1 MTRLRKLAVKISDTV
16 VRRSLPA
23 YKDWAQA
30 TARELE
36 FIESDWAA
44 LRWALG
50 SWKMAAS
57 CQNAPL
63 TSMSDVPRAARSFL
77 RQTRS
82 SMVVTALSLLWMSY
96 WFSGI
101 FRHTVAG
108 QQTALGWALL
118 LAVLAYI
125 ACDAIV
131 LRGWRYPRGGG
142 LPEIANAYRS
152 ALLHQQDLLSGVWY
166 WSRIT
171 LIVAGPLLAAY
182 HAWLLKPGHTRESL
196 LSANLVAGGIIVLT
210 LLVTRPLTWR
220 VVARYQRTIDQ
231 LDALAGDGSMAG

>member
-1 MTRLRKLAVKISDTV
+1 MTRLRKLAVKIADSV

-57 CQNAPL
+57 CQNAPI
-63 TSMSDVPRAARSFL
+63 TSMSEVPRAARNFL
-77 RQTRS
+77 RETRAS
-82 SMVVTALSLLWMSY
+82 TVVTAVSLLWMTY

-101 FRHTVAG
+101 FRHTVTG
-108 QQTALGWALL
+108 RHTLLGWGLI
-118 LAVLAYI
+118 LAVLVYI
-125 ACDAIV
+125 ACEASAF
-131 LRGWRYPRGGG
+131 RGWRFPRGGE
-142 LPEIANAYRS
+142 LPEVADAYRA
-152 ALLHQQDLLSGVWY
+152 ALVHRRDLLTGVWY
-166 WSRIT
+166 WSRAT

-182 HAWLLKPGHTRESL
+182 HAWLLKPGAIREAIL
-196 LSANLVAGGIIVLT
+196 GANLRTGGIIALS
-210 LLVTRPLTWR
+210 LLVTWPATRR

-231 LDALAGDGSMAG
+231 LDALEGDEG

>member
-16 VRRSLPA
+16 ICRSLPA
-23 YKDWAQA
+23 YKDWARA

-63 TSMSDVPRAARSFL
+63 TSMSEVPRAARSFL
-77 RQTRS
+77 RETR
-82 SMVVTALSLLWMSY
+82 VTAFFTAASLLWMTY

-101 FRHTVAG
+101 FRSTVAG
-108 QQTALGWALL
+108 RQTLLGWGLI
-118 LAVLAYI
+118 LAVLVYI
-125 ACDAIV
+125 AGEAITFRGGRF
-131 LRGWRYPRGGG
+131 LRGGA
-142 LPEIANAYRS
+142 LPEVADAYRS
-152 ALLHQQDLLSGVWY
+152 ALLHQRDLLTGVWY

-171 LIVAGPLLAAY
+171 LIMAGPLLGAY
-182 HAWLLKPGHTRESL
+182 HAWLLKPGAVREAIL
-196 LSANLVAGGIIVLT
+196 GANLLAGGIIVLS
-210 LLVTRPLTWR
+210 LLVTRPVTR
-220 VVARYQRTIDQ
+220 RAIARYQRTIAA
-231 LDALAGDGSMAG
+231 LDVLEGDAR

>member
-16 VRRSLPA
+16 VCRSLPA

-50 SWKMAAS
+50 SWKLAAS

-63 TSMSDVPRAARSFL
+63 TSMSDVPRAARKFL
-77 RQTRS
+77 RETRAS
-82 SMVVTALSLLWMSY
+82 TILTAASLLWMSY

-108 QQTALGWALL
+108 RQTDLGWGFLV
-118 LAVLAYI
+118 AVLAYI
-125 ACDAIV
+125 VCEAISF
-131 LRGWRYPRGGG
+131 RGWRFPRGVG
-142 LPEIANAYRS
+142 LPEVADVYRS
-152 ALLHQQDLLSGVWY
+152 VLRHQRDVLSGVWY
-166 WSRIT
+166 WWRAT
-171 LIVAGPLLAAY
+171 LIVAGPLLGAY
-182 HAWLLKPGHTRESL
+182 HAWLLKPGGAREAL
-196 LSANLVAGGIIVLT
+196 LRGNLVAGGIIVLT
-210 LLVTRPLTWR
+210 LLVTRPVTRR
-220 VVARYQRTIDQ
+220 VVARYQRTLDQ
-231 LDALAGDGSMAG
+231 LDALEGDAG